1 MEKELEER
9 SMPVRLRDSRAAS
22 DDGYDDYLTMAEELA
37 RSVRVASSKERLRI
51 LKSGKELLEEIRK
64 YDT

>member
-51 LKSGKELLEEIRK
+51 LKNGKELLEEIRK

>member
-22 DDGYDDYLTMAEELA
+22 DDGYDDYLTIAEELA

-51 LKSGKELLEEIRK
+51 LKNGKELLEEIRK